1 MQEIQNQALF
11 IADCHENEKRQDFYN
26 FLLALKSGA
35 IQAPQLFLMGDI
47 FDFLAYNA
55 SYTLEVYAKEIQLL
69 QELSEKMEL
78 FYFEGNH
85 DFNLARI
92 FPKIKIYPNEVQPV
106 HFKINEKEQVSLSHG
121 DNFLPYFIKKI
132 LMFLRKEKMI
142 NFLDFF
148 DKRMKRKITKAILKS
163 QVDKKLYR
171 EFSGF
176 ESFVKNK
183 ISNFSTPYIFEGH
196 FHQGKSFFI
205 EGKTY
210 INFEAFGVSKKYYRF
225 IKKGESFILEE
236 KIFPL

>member
-1 MQEIQNQALF
+1 MQEIQDQAIF

-26 FLLALKSGA
+26 FLKALKSGELSCS
-35 IQAPQLFLMGDI
+35 QLFLMGDI

-55 SYTLEVYAKEIQLL
+55 SFTLEVYAKEIELL
-69 QELSEKMEL
+69 QELSEKLEI

-85 DFNLARI
+85 DFNLKKI

-106 HFKINEKEQVSLSHG
+106 LFKINEKDQVALSHG
-121 DNFLPYFIKKI
+121 DNFLPFFTKKI
-132 LMFLRKEKMI
+132 LMFLRNERMI

-183 ISNFSTPYIFEGH
+183 ISSFPSSYIFEGH
-196 FHQGKSFFI
+196 FHQGKTFFI

-210 INFEAFGVSKKYYRF
+210 INFEAFGVSRKYYRYR
-225 IKKGESFILEE
+225 KTEESFLLEE